1 MRHIVSK
8 IIVSFWLV
16 TTVISC
22 AALPDATV
30 AVDDTTIINPYYIG
44 NGVQWDPYQ
53 LDYGEKQ
60 LKISSED
67 WQKLYA
73 RLDFMKPQFIR
84 VMINTTSVI
93 ENDMLNEMKNYEN
106 LAPIL
111 EYCQSRN
118 VKVVLGDWGNRMV
131 NSKANTISES
141 NLKLAAKY
149 LDFLV
154 NKKGFSC
161 IHYYNMINEPNGF
174 WSATDENYELW
185 KNAADYFAAELK
197 VLNLDKKVSLMGP
210 DIAIWKADK
219 VDWITNAV
227 KDLDASIGVYDIH
240 TYPSKI
246 TVNSGE
252 YTSILKAYKDAV
264 PAGKPIVMG
273 EIGFKFVEKQDEAL
287 MNENTERAKAKP
299 YASVEDSQMFVYD
312 YVYGSDMAD
321 ALIQTINSGY
331 SGSIAWMLDD
341 AMHAKEQKNKLKV
354 WGFWN
359 ILGDEY
365 FGKEEETVRP
375 WFYAWSL
382 LTKYMPSGC
391 QVHKISVNGNPNIK
405 AISVSKDGK
414 NMIAAV
420 NVSSKEAKIN
430 LISSGLPVLNNVKR
444 FVYAKDKLKLEGD
457 HNLLPNQINITLD
470 LKKNKR
476 ETIPAEGLLVLT
488 NFDY

>member
-1 MRHIVSK
+1 MKQIIFK

-22 AALPDATV
+22 SVLSDATI
-30 AVDDTTIINPYYIG
+30 AVDNKTIINSNYIG

-67 WQKLYA
+67 WQKLYS

-84 VMINTTSVI
+84 VMINTISVI
-93 ENDMLNEMKNYEN
+93 ENDTLNSAKNFEN
-106 LAPIL
+106 IAPIL
-111 EYCQSRN
+111 KYCQSRN
-118 VKVVLGDWGNRMV
+118 VKVVLGDWGNQMV
-131 NSKANTISES
+131 NSKTKLISEK
-141 NLKLAAKY
+141 NLKLAVRY

-185 KNAADYFAAELK
+185 KNAIVDFSSELK
-197 VLNLDKKVSLMGP
+197 TLGLDKKVTLMGP
-210 DIAIWKADK
+210 DIAIWKTDK
-219 VDWITNAV
+219 VDWITNTA
-227 KDLDASIGVYDIH
+227 KDLDSQIGLYDIH

-252 YTSILKAYKDAV
+252 YSTILKGYKDAV
-264 PAGKPIVMG
+264 PKDKAIVMG
-273 EIGFKFVEKQDEAL
+273 EIGFKFVEKEDEAL
-287 MNENTERAKAKP
+287 LKENERRAKAKP

-321 ALIQTINSGY
+321 ALIQTVNAGY
-331 SGSIAWMLDD
+331 SGSVAWMLDD
-341 AMHAKEQKNKLKV
+341 AMHGKEQKNKLKV

-359 ILGDEY
+359 ILGEEY
-365 FGKEEETVRP
+365 FGKEEEKVRP
-375 WFYAWSL
+375 WFYSWSL

-391 QVHKISVNGNPNIK
+391 QVHKVEVNGNPNIK
-405 AISVSKDGK
+405 AVSISKEGK
-414 NMIAAV
+414 NMIAIV
-420 NVSSKEAKIN
+420 NVSAKETTVTLTSKDFPI
-430 LISSGLPVLNNVKR
+430 LSQVKR
-444 FVYAKDKLKLEGD
+444 FVYAKGKLQLEGD
-457 HNLLPNQINITLD
+457 FNLLPNQMNLSLD
-470 LKKNKR
+470 LKKKTT

-488 NFDY
+488 NFEY

>member
-1 MRHIVSK
+1 VS
-8 IIVSFWLV
+8 
-16 TTVISC
+16 
-22 AALPDATV
+22 DATV
-30 AVDDTTIINPYYIG
+30 AVDSTTIINSNYIG

-67 WQKLYA
+67 WQKLYS
-73 RLDFMKPQFIR
+73 RLDFMRPQFIR

-93 ENDMLNEMKNYEN
+93 ENGVLNEMKNYEN
-106 LAPIL
+106 IAPIL

-118 VKVVLGDWGNRMV
+118 VKVVLGDWGDRMV
-131 NSKANTISES
+131 NSKTNTISEN

-174 WSATDENYELW
+174 WSSTDENYELW
-185 KNAADYFAAELK
+185 KNAAGYFWSEVKA
-197 VLNLDKKVSLMGP
+197 LNLDQKVSLLGP

-219 VDWITNAV
+219 VDWITKSA
-227 KDLDASIGVYDIH
+227 KDLDHAIGVYDIH

-273 EIGFKFVEKQDEAL
+273 EIGFKFVEKEDKAL
-287 MNENTERAKAKP
+287 LNENIARAKAKP
-299 YASVEDSQMFVYD
+299 YASLEDSQMFVYD

-321 ALIQTINSGY
+321 ALIQTVNAGY
-331 SGSIAWMLDD
+331 SGSVAWMLDD
-341 AMHAKEQKNKLKV
+341 AMHAKEEKNKLKV

-365 FGKEEETVRP
+365 FGSEEEKVRP
-375 WFYAWSL
+375 WFYSWSL
-382 LTKYMPSGC
+382 LTKYMPSGS
-391 QVHKISVNGNPNIK
+391 QIHKVSVEGNPNLK
-405 AISVSKDGK
+405 AISVSKEGK
-414 NMIAAV
+414 NMIAIV
-420 NVSSKEAKIN
+420 NVSSKALQIN
-430 LISSGLPVLNNVKR
+430 LTSKDLPVLNQIKK
-444 FVYAKDKLKLEGD
+444 FVYAKDKLKFEGD
-457 HNLLPNQINITLD
+457 HNLLANQSNLTLD
-470 LKKNKR
+470 LNKKTT

>member
-1 MRHIVSK
+1 MRPIVSK

-22 AALPDATV
+22 SAVPDATV
-30 AVDDTTIINPYYIG
+30 AVDNTTIINANYIG

-67 WQKLYA
+67 WQKLYS

-84 VMINTTSVI
+84 VMINTTSVM
-93 ENDMLNEMKNYEN
+93 ESGVLNETKNYEN
-106 LAPIL
+106 IAPIL
-111 EYCQSRN
+111 EYCQSRS
-118 VKVVLGDWGNRMV
+118 VKVVLGDWGDRMV
-131 NSKANTISES
+131 NSKTNTISKQH
-141 NLKLAAKY
+141 LKAAAEY

-174 WSATDENYELW
+174 WSSTDENYELW
-185 KNAADYFAAELK
+185 KNAALYFWSEVK
-197 VLNLDKKVSLMGP
+197 VLKLDKKVSLLGP
-210 DIAIWKADK
+210 DIAIWKTDK
-219 VDWITNAV
+219 VDWITNSV
-227 KDLDASIGVYDIH
+227 KDLDHAIGVYDIH

-264 PAGKPIVMG
+264 PANKPIVMG
-273 EIGFKFVEKQDEAL
+273 EIGFKFVEKEDEAL
-287 MNENTERAKAKP
+287 LKENIARAKAKP

-321 ALIQTINSGY
+321 ALIQTVNAGY
-331 SGSIAWMLDD
+331 SGSVAWMLDD
-341 AMHAKEQKNKLKV
+341 AMHGKEEKNKLKV

-365 FGKEEETVRP
+365 FGAKEEEVRP
-375 WFYAWSL
+375 WFYSWSL
-382 LTKYMPSGC
+382 MTKYMPSGS
-391 QVHKISVNGNPNIK
+391 QVHKVTVDGNQNLK
-405 AISVSKDGK
+405 AISVSKEGK
-414 NMIAAV
+414 NMIAIV
-420 NVSSKEAKIN
+420 NVSSQDLKVN
-430 LISSGLPVLNNVKR
+430 LTSKDLPVLKQVKK
-444 FVYAKDKLKLEGD
+444 FVYAKGKLKLEGD
-457 HNLLPNQINITLD
+457 HIVLPNETSLKLD
-470 LKKNKR
+470 LKKNTAA
-476 ETIPAEGLLVLT
+476 TIPAEGLLVLT

>member
-1 MRHIVSK
+1 ML
-8 IIVSFWLV
+8 SFWLV
-16 TTVISC
+16 TAVISC
-22 AALPDATV
+22 SALPDATIT
-30 AVDDTTIINPYYIG
+30 VDNKTIINSNYIG

-53 LDYGEKQ
+53 LDYGEVQ

-93 ENDMLNEMKNYEN
+93 ENGVLHETKNYEN
-106 LAPIL
+106 IAPIL

-118 VKVVLGDWGNRMV
+118 VKVVLGDWGDRMV
-131 NSKANTISES
+131 NSKANTISEN
-141 NLKLAAKY
+141 NLKLAAQY

-154 NKKGFSC
+154 NRKGFTC
-161 IHYYNMINEPNGF
+161 INYYNMINEPNGY
-174 WSATDENYELW
+174 WAATDENYDLW
-185 KNAADYFAAELK
+185 KNATQYFWSELK
-197 VLNLDKKVSLMGP
+197 VLHLDKKVSLMGP
-210 DIAIWKADK
+210 DIAIWKTDK
-219 VDWITNAV
+219 VDWITNSV
-227 KDLDASIGVYDIH
+227 KDLEDAIGIYDIH

-264 PAGKPIVMG
+264 PANKPMVMG
-273 EIGFKFVEKQDEAL
+273 EIGFKFVEKEDEVL
-287 MNENTERAKAKP
+287 MKENIERAKAKP

-321 ALIQTINSGY
+321 ALIQTINAGY

-341 AMHAKEQKNKLKV
+341 AMHGREQKNKLKV

-365 FGKEEETVRP
+365 FGKKEEEVRP

-382 LTKYMPSGC
+382 LTKYMPSGS
-391 QVHKISVNGNPNIK
+391 QVFKVTVTGNPNVK
-405 AISVSKDGK
+405 AIAVRKGDK
-414 NMIAAV
+414 YMIAMV
-420 NVSSKEAKIN
+420 NVSSKVTNVSLASTE
-430 LISSGLPVLNNVKR
+430 LPILNNMKQ
-444 FVYAKDKLKLEGD
+444 FIYANGKLILEGD
-457 HNLLPNQINITLD
+457 HLLLPSKKGFELNF
-470 LKKNKR
+470 KKNIK
-476 ETIPAEGLLVLT
+476 EVIPAEGIIVLT
-488 NFDY
+488 NFEY

>member
-1 MRHIVSK
+1 MRQIVFK

-16 TTVISC
+16 TAVISC
-22 AALPDATV
+22 SALPDATV
-30 AVDDTTIINPYYIG
+30 AVDNKTIINPDYIG

-60 LKISSED
+60 LTISPED
-67 WQKLYA
+67 WQKLYS

-93 ENDMLNEMKNYEN
+93 ENGVLNETKNYEN
-106 LAPIL
+106 IAPIL

-118 VKVVLGDWGNRMV
+118 VKVVLGDWGDRMV
-131 NSKANTISES
+131 NSKTNTISEN
-141 NLKLAAKY
+141 NLKLAARY

-174 WSATDENYELW
+174 WAATDENYDLW
-185 KNAADYFAAELK
+185 KNAARYFWSEVEA
-197 VLNLDKKVSLMGP
+197 LNLDKKVSLMGP
-210 DIAIWKADK
+210 DIAIWKTDK
-219 VDWITNAV
+219 VDWITNSV
-227 KDLDASIGVYDIH
+227 KDLDAAIGVYDIH

-246 TVNSGE
+246 TVNSGA
-252 YTSILKAYKDAV
+252 YSSILKAYKDAV
-264 PAGKPIVMG
+264 PAWKPIVMG

-287 MNENTERAKAKP
+287 LNENIARAKAKP
-299 YASVEDSQMFVYD
+299 YASVDDSQMFVYD

-321 ALIQTINSGY
+321 ALIQTVNSGY

-341 AMHAKEQKNKLKV
+341 AMHAKEQRNKLKV

-365 FGKEEETVRP
+365 FGKQEEVVRP

-391 QVHKISVNGNPNIK
+391 EVHKVSVDGNPNIK
-405 AISVSKDGK
+405 AISISKDGK
-414 NMIAAV
+414 NMIAIV
-420 NVSSKEAKIN
+420 NVSLKDAKIN
-430 LISSGLPVLNNVKR
+430 LTSTALPILNKVKK
-444 FVYAKDKLKLEGD
+444 FVYAKDKLNLEGD
-457 HNLLPNQINITLD
+457 NTLLPNKTNLTLD
-470 LKKNKR
+470 LNKKTR

>member
-1 MRHIVSK
+1 MRNIFIK
-8 IIVSFWLV
+8 ILVSFWLV
-16 TTVISC
+16 NSVISC
-22 AALPDATV
+22 SASADATI
-30 AVDDTTIINPYYIG
+30 AVDSNTIINENYIG

-60 LKISSED
+60 LNISAAD

-93 ENDMLNEMKNYEN
+93 ENGVLNETKNYQN
-106 LAPIL
+106 IAPIL

-118 VKVVLGDWGNRMV
+118 VKVVLGDWGDRMV
-131 NSKANTISES
+131 NSKANTISEN
-141 NLKLAAKY
+141 NLKLAAQY

-161 IHYYNMINEPNGF
+161 IKYYNMINEPNGF
-174 WSATDENYELW
+174 WSATDENYGLW
-185 KNAADYFAAELK
+185 KNAAQFFWTNLQA
-197 VLNLDKKVSLMGP
+197 VNLDKKVSLMGP

-219 VDWITNAV
+219 VDWITNSV
-227 KDLDASIGVYDIH
+227 KDLDSAIGVYDIH

-264 PAGKPIVMG
+264 PKGKPIVMG
-273 EIGFKFVEKQDEAL
+273 EIGFKFVEKHDEAL
-287 MNENTERAKAKP
+287 MNENIERAKAKP
-299 YASVEDSQMFVYD
+299 YASVEDSQMFVYN

-321 ALIQTINSGY
+321 ALIQTVNAGY
-331 SGSIAWMLDD
+331 SGSVAWMLDD

-365 FGKEEETVRP
+365 FGSKEEEVRP

-382 LTKYMPSGC
+382 LTKYMPTGC
-391 QVHKISVNGNPNIK
+391 KVHQVSVNGNPNLK
-405 AISVSKDGK
+405 AVSVSKDGK
-414 NMIAAV
+414 NMIAIV
-420 NVSSKEAKIN
+420 NVSNQNLKVNLTSKN
-430 LISSGLPVLNNVKR
+430 LPVLEKVKS
-444 FVYAKDKLKLEGD
+444 FAYAKNQLKLEGD
-457 HNLLPNQINITLD
+457 HTMLPNKTNFTLH
-470 LKKNKR
+470 LKDNTTQ
-476 ETIPAEGLLVLT
+476 TIPAEGLLVLT
-488 NFDY
+488 NFEY

>member
-22 AALPDATV
+22 SALPDATV
-30 AVDDTTIINPYYIG
+30 TVDNNNIINPSYIG

-60 LKISSED
+60 LKISQKD
-67 WQKLYA
+67 WQKLYS

-93 ENDMLNEMKNYEN
+93 ENNTLNENKNFEN
-106 LAPIL
+106 IAPIL
-111 EYCQSRN
+111 QYCQSRN
-118 VKVVLGDWGNRMV
+118 VKVVLGDWGDQMV
-131 NSKANTISES
+131 NSKTNTISES
-141 NLKLAAKY
+141 NLKFAAQY

-161 IHYYNMINEPNGF
+161 IQYYNMINEPNGF
-174 WSATDENYELW
+174 WAATDENYDLW
-185 KNAADYFAAELK
+185 KNAAQYFWSELK

-219 VDWITNAV
+219 TDWITNSV
-227 KDLDASIGVYDIH
+227 KDLNDAIGVYDIH

-252 YTSILKAYKDAV
+252 YSSILKAYKEAV
-264 PAGKPIVMG
+264 PVGKPIVMG
-273 EIGFKFVEKQDEAL
+273 EIGFKFVEKHDEGL
-287 MNENTERAKAKP
+287 MNENIVRAKAKP

-321 ALIQTINSGY
+321 ALIQTVNEGY
-331 SGSIAWMLDD
+331 SGSVAWMLDD

-365 FGKEEETVRP
+365 FGSKEEEVRP
-375 WFYAWSL
+375 WFYSWSL
-382 LTKYMPSGC
+382 LAKYMPSGS
-391 QVHKISVNGNPNIK
+391 QVHKVLVNGNPNIK

-414 NMIAAV
+414 NMIAIV
-420 NVSSKEAKIN
+420 NVSLKEIKIN
-430 LISSGLPVLNNVKR
+430 LSSKELPVLKNIKS
-444 FVYAKDKLKLEGD
+444 FIYSQGKLKLDGD
-457 HNLLPNQINITLD
+457 HDLLPNKTNLNLD
-470 LKKNKR
+470 LKKKTT
-476 ETIPAEGLLVLT
+476 EIIPAEGLLVLT

>member
-16 TTVISC
+16 TAVISC
-22 AALPDATV
+22 SAVPDATV
-30 AVDDTTIINPYYIG
+30 AVDNTSIINPNYIG

-67 WQKLYA
+67 WQKLYS

-93 ENDMLNEMKNYEN
+93 ENGVLNETKNYQN

-118 VKVVLGDWGNRMV
+118 VKVVLGDWGDRMV
-131 NSKANTISES
+131 NSKANTISEN
-141 NLKLAAKY
+141 NLKLAALY
-149 LDFLV
+149 LDFLL

-161 IHYYNMINEPNGF
+161 IKYYNMINEPNGY
-174 WSATDENYELW
+174 WAATDENYDLW
-185 KNAADYFAAELK
+185 KNAAQYFSVQLK
-197 VLNLDKKVSLMGP
+197 VLNLDQKVSLMGP
-210 DIAIWKADK
+210 DIAIWKTDK
-219 VDWITNAV
+219 VDWITNSV

-252 YTSILKAYKDAV
+252 YTSILKAYKDAI

-287 MNENTERAKAKP
+287 MNENIARAKAKP
-299 YASVEDSQMFVYD
+299 YASVDDSQMFVYD
-312 YVYGSDMAD
+312 HVYGSDMAD
-321 ALIQTINSGY
+321 ALIQTVNSGY

-365 FGKEEETVRP
+365 FGKEEEVVRP
-375 WFYAWSL
+375 WFYSWSL

-391 QVHKISVNGNPNIK
+391 QVHQVSVNGNQNIK
-405 AISVSKDGK
+405 AISISKDGK
-414 NMIAAV
+414 NMIAIV
-420 NVSSKEAKIN
+420 NVSSKKLKIN
-430 LISSGLPVLNNVKR
+430 LTSATLPVLNNVKR
-444 FVYAKDKLKLEGD
+444 FIYAKDKLKLEGD
-457 HNLLPNQINITLD
+457 HNLLPNQININLD
-470 LKKNKR
+470 LMKNKM

>member
-1 MRHIVSK
+1 MRQIVFK

-16 TTVISC
+16 TAVISC
-22 AALPDATV
+22 SAQSEATV
-30 AVDDTTIINPYYIG
+30 AVDSKTIINPDYIG

-60 LKISSED
+60 LTISPED
-67 WQKLYA
+67 WQKLYS

-93 ENDMLNEMKNYEN
+93 ENGVLNETKNYEN
-106 LAPIL
+106 IAPIL

-118 VKVVLGDWGNRMV
+118 VKVVLGDWGDRMV
-131 NSKANTISES
+131 NSKTNTISEN
-141 NLKLAAKY
+141 NLKLAARY

-161 IHYYNMINEPNGF
+161 IHYYNMVNEPNGF
-174 WSATDENYELW
+174 WAATDENYDLW
-185 KNAADYFAAELK
+185 KNAARYFWSEVKALH
-197 VLNLDKKVSLMGP
+197 LDKKVSLMGP
-210 DIAIWKADK
+210 DIAIWKTDK
-219 VDWITNAV
+219 VDWITNSV
-227 KDLDASIGVYDIH
+227 KDLDDAIGVYDIH

-273 EIGFKFVEKQDEAL
+273 EIGFKFVEKQDEPL
-287 MNENTERAKAKP
+287 MNENIARAKAKP
-299 YASVEDSQMFVYD
+299 YASIDDSQMFVYD

-321 ALIQTINSGY
+321 ALIQTVNSGY

-365 FGKEEETVRP
+365 FGKEEEVVRP

-391 QVHKISVNGNPNIK
+391 QVHKVSVDGNPNIK
-405 AISVSKDGK
+405 AISISKDGK
-414 NMIAAV
+414 NMIAIV
-420 NVSSKEAKIN
+420 NVSLKEGKIN
-430 LISSGLPVLNNVKR
+430 LTSAALPILNKVKK
-444 FVYAKDKLKLEGD
+444 FVYAKDQLNLEGD
-457 HNLLPNQINITLD
+457 HTLLPNKTNLTLD
-470 LKKNKR
+470 LKKKTT

>member
-1 MRHIVSK
+1 ML
-8 IIVSFWLV
+8 SFWLV
-16 TTVISC
+16 TAVISC
-22 AALPDATV
+22 SALSDATV
-30 AVDDTTIINPYYIG
+30 TVDNKTIINPDYIG

-53 LDYGEKQ
+53 LDYGERQ
-60 LKISSED
+60 LKISQED
-67 WQKLYA
+67 WQKLYS

-93 ENDMLNEMKNYEN
+93 ENDVLNETKNYEN
-106 LAPIL
+106 IAPIL

-118 VKVVLGDWGNRMV
+118 VKVVLGDWGDRMV
-131 NSKANTISES
+131 NSKTNTISEN
-141 NLKLAAKY
+141 NLKLAARY

-154 NKKGFSC
+154 NQKGFNC
-161 IHYYNMINEPNGF
+161 IRYYNMINEPNGF
-174 WSATDENYELW
+174 WAATDENYDLW
-185 KNAADYFAAELK
+185 KNAARYFWSELK
-197 VLNLDKKVSLMGP
+197 IINLDKKVSLLGP
-210 DIAIWKADK
+210 DIAIWKTDK
-219 VDWITNAV
+219 VDWITNSV
-227 KDLDASIGVYDIH
+227 RDLDDAIGVYDIH

-264 PAGKPIVMG
+264 PHNKPIVMG

-287 MNENTERAKAKP
+287 MNENIARAKAKP

-321 ALIQTINSGY
+321 VLIQTVNSGY
-331 SGSIAWMLDD
+331 SGSVAWMLDD
-341 AMHAKEQKNKLKV
+341 AMHRKEQKNKLKV

-365 FGKEEETVRP
+365 FGAKEEEVRP

-391 QVHKISVNGNPNIK
+391 QVHQVSITGNVNIK
-405 AISVSKDGK
+405 AVSISKEGK
-414 NMIAAV
+414 NMMAIV
-420 NVSSKEAKIN
+420 NVSHKELKIK
-430 LISSGLPVLNNVKR
+430 LSSTAMPVLQNVKK
-444 FVYAKDKLKLEGD
+444 FVYAKNQLKLEGD
-457 HNLLPNQINITLD
+457 HDLLPNKTKITLD
-470 LKKNKR
+470 LTKNSVQ
-476 ETIPAEGLLVLT
+476 TIPAEGLLVLT

>member
-1 MRHIVSK
+1 MKQTVFK
-8 IIVSFWLV
+8 IIISFWLV
-16 TTVISC
+16 TAVISC
-22 AALPDATV
+22 SALSDATV
-30 AVDDTTIINPYYIG
+30 AVDNSSIINPNYIG

-60 LKISSED
+60 LKISPED
-67 WQKLYA
+67 WQKLYS

-84 VMINTTSVI
+84 AMINTTSVI
-93 ENDMLNEMKNYEN
+93 ENGVLNEKKNYEN
-106 LAPIL
+106 IAPIL

-118 VKVVLGDWGNRMV
+118 VKVVLGDWGDRMV
-131 NSKANTISES
+131 NSRTNMISEN
-141 NLKLAAKY
+141 NLKLAAQY

-154 NKKGFSC
+154 NKKGFTC
-161 IHYYNMINEPNGF
+161 IHYYNMVNEPNGF
-174 WSATDENYELW
+174 WSATDENYDLW
-185 KNAADYFAAELK
+185 KNAVQYFWSELK

-219 VDWITNAV
+219 VDWITNSV
-227 KDLDASIGVYDIH
+227 KDLDDAIGVYDIH

-287 MNENTERAKAKP
+287 MNENIARAKAKP
-299 YASVEDSQMFVYD
+299 YASAEDSQMFVYD

-321 ALIQTINSGY
+321 ALIQTVNSGY

-365 FGKEEETVRP
+365 FGKEEEVVRP
-375 WFYAWSL
+375 WFYSWSL
-382 LTKYMPSGC
+382 LTKYMPTGC
-391 QVHKISVNGNPNIK
+391 QVHQVSVNGNPNIK
-405 AISVSKDGK
+405 AVSVSKDGK
-414 NMIAAV
+414 NMIAIV
-420 NVSSKEAKIN
+420 NVSAKEIKIN
-430 LISSGLPVLNNVKR
+430 LTSKEFPVLSNVKR
-444 FVYAKDKLKLEGD
+444 FIYGKGRLKLEGD
-457 HNLLPNQINITLD
+457 HTLLPNQTNITLD
-470 LKKNKR
+470 LKKNTTQ
-476 ETIPAEGLLVLT
+476 TIPAEGLLVVT

>member
-1 MRHIVSK
+1 MRPIVSK

-22 AALPDATV
+22 SAVSDATV
-30 AVDDTTIINPYYIG
+30 AVDSTTIINSNYIG

-67 WQKLYA
+67 WQKLYS
-73 RLDFMKPQFIR
+73 RLDFMRPQFIR

-93 ENDMLNEMKNYEN
+93 ENGVLNEMKNYEN
-106 LAPIL
+106 IAPIL

-118 VKVVLGDWGNRMV
+118 VKVVLGDWGDRMV
-131 NSKANTISES
+131 NSKTNTISEN

-174 WSATDENYELW
+174 WSSTDENYELW
-185 KNAADYFAAELK
+185 KNAAGYFWSEVKA
-197 VLNLDKKVSLMGP
+197 LNLDQKVSLLGP

-219 VDWITNAV
+219 VDWITKSA
-227 KDLDASIGVYDIH
+227 KDLDHAIGVYDIH

-273 EIGFKFVEKQDEAL
+273 EIGFKFVEKEDKAL
-287 MNENTERAKAKP
+287 LNENIARAKAKP
-299 YASVEDSQMFVYD
+299 YASLEDSQMFVYD

-321 ALIQTINSGY
+321 ALIQTVNAGY
-331 SGSIAWMLDD
+331 SGSVAWMLDD
-341 AMHAKEQKNKLKV
+341 AMHAKEEKNKLKV

-365 FGKEEETVRP
+365 FGSEEEKVRP
-375 WFYAWSL
+375 WFYSWSL
-382 LTKYMPSGC
+382 LTKYMPSGS
-391 QVHKISVNGNPNIK
+391 QIHKVSVEGNPNLK
-405 AISVSKDGK
+405 AISVSKEGK
-414 NMIAAV
+414 NMIAIV
-420 NVSSKEAKIN
+420 NVSSKALQIN
-430 LISSGLPVLNNVKR
+430 LTSKDLPVLNQIKK
-444 FVYAKDKLKLEGD
+444 FVYAKDKLKFEGD
-457 HNLLPNQINITLD
+457 HNLLANQSNLTLD
-470 LKKNKR
+470 LNKKTT

>member
-16 TTVISC
+16 TAVISC
-22 AALPDATV
+22 SALSDATV
-30 AVDDTTIINPYYIG
+30 AVDNNTIINPNYIG

-67 WQKLYA
+67 WQKLYS

-93 ENDMLNEMKNYEN
+93 ENGFINETKNYEN
-106 LAPIL
+106 IAPIL

-118 VKVVLGDWGNRMV
+118 VKVVLGDWGDRMV
-131 NSKANTISES
+131 NSKTNTISEN
-141 NLKLAAKY
+141 NLKLAAQY

-154 NKKGFSC
+154 NKKGFTC

-174 WSATDENYELW
+174 WAATDENYDLW
-185 KNAADYFAAELK
+185 KNAVQYFWSQLK
-197 VLNLDKKVSLMGP
+197 ALNLDKKVSLMGP

-219 VDWITNAV
+219 VDWITNSV
-227 KDLDASIGVYDIH
+227 KDLDNAIGVYDIH

-252 YTSILKAYKDAV
+252 YTSILKAYKDV
-264 PAGKPIVMG
+264 TPKGKPIVMG

-287 MNENTERAKAKP
+287 MNENIVRAKAKP
-299 YASVEDSQMFVYD
+299 YASAEDSQMFVYD

-321 ALIQTINSGY
+321 ALIQTVNSGY

-365 FGKEEETVRP
+365 FGKEEEIVRP

-391 QVHKISVNGNPNIK
+391 QVHQVSVNGNPNIK
-405 AISVSKDGK
+405 AVSVSKEGK
-414 NMIAAV
+414 NMIAIV
-420 NVSSKEAKIN
+420 NVSGKEIKIN
-430 LISSGLPVLNNVKR
+430 LTSKELPVLNNLKR
-444 FVYAKDKLKLEGD
+444 FVYAKGKLKLEGD
-457 HNLLPNQINITLD
+457 HNLLPNKTNITLD
-470 LKKNKR
+470 LKKNTKQ
-476 ETIPAEGLLVLT
+476 TIPAEGLLVLT
-488 NFDY
+488 NFGY